1 MHFVTQVSLR
11 AAFAASSALFAL
23 ALCGA
28 AQSAKPAAEAQK
40 YIGPGS
46 CAATSCHGSVKPV
59 ADSRILQTEYTTW
72 ILKDKH
78 SRAFQALTGEVGER
92 MARILKLGTKAE
104 ESPKCLVC
112 HALYAPEQRGRAF
125 EISEGVTCENCHGP
139 ASAWLGP
146 HTTRDWP
153 HEKSVAQGMHDTRN
167 VIHRTEKCLECHLGT
182 NPQAAAK
189 EPTKFVDHEMIA
201 AGHPDL
207 YFELDSF
214 SAVMP
219 RHWKQPR
226 EAAPGKPAEDPN
238 WVGVRDWSVG
248 QAVQLRAAMERL
260 TWRAKKD
267 IWPEYSELS
276 CIACHHSLV
285 PAKDS
290 WRQGHG
296 YAGRRPGDPAWN
308 ASRYLVFRV
317 MARQVDSASAQ
328 ELEKQLSA
336 VAGEMSKLSPDR
348 NAVST
353 AANSAAPI
361 AQRFAERLATMS
373 YEPATALRAMQG
385 ITQDA
390 ETIALGDERTAEQ
403 AAMALDSLYIAYS
416 KQGSP
421 GNANEVRAA
430 INALFQQLE
439 NPSVYNADQF
449 ASALKRIRDLL
460 H

>member
-1 MHFVTQVSLR
+1 MHFVTQLSLR

-28 AQSAKPAAEAQK
+28 AQSTKPAAEAQK

-226 EAAPGKPAEDPN
+226 EAAPGNPAEDPN

-308 ASRYLVFRV
+308 ASHYLVFRV

-373 YEPATALRAMQG
+373 YEPASALRAMQG

>member
-1 MHFVTQVSLR
+1 MHSITQLTLR
-11 AAFAASSALFAL
+11 AVLAASSALFAV
-23 ALCGA
+23 ALSTT
-28 AQSAKPAAEAQK
+28 AQSTKPVNEPQK

-78 SRAFQALTGEVGER
+78 SRAFQALTGAVGER
-92 MARILKLGTKAE
+92 MARILKLGGKAE
-104 ESPKCLVC
+104 ESPKCLAC
-112 HALYAPEQRGRAF
+112 HALYTAPEQRGRAF
-125 EISEGVTCENCHGP
+125 EISEGVSCENCHGP
-139 ASAWLGP
+139 AAAWLGP
-146 HTTRDWP
+146 HATRDWP
-153 HEKSVAQGMHDTRN
+153 HERSVAQGMQDTRN

-182 NPQAAAK
+182 EK
-189 EPTKFVDHEMIA
+189 KFVDHEMIA

-219 RHWKQPR
+219 RHWKEPR
-226 EAAPGKPAEDPN
+226 ESAPGKPAEDPN
-238 WVGVRDWSVG
+238 WIGVRDWSAG

-260 TWRAKKD
+260 TWRAKREQKD
-267 IWPEYSELS
+267 VWPEYSELS
-276 CIACHHSLV
+276 CTACHHSLV

-290 WRQGHG
+290 WRQEHG

-317 MARQVDSASAQ
+317 LARQVDSAAAQ
-328 ELEKQLSA
+328 ELDNYLSA
-336 VAGEMSKLSPDR
+336 VSIEMSKLNPDR
-348 NAVST
+348 NSVGAT
-353 AANSAAPI
+353 AASATPI
-361 AQRFAERLATMS
+361 AQRFAERLATMT
-373 YEPATALRAMQG
+373 YEPAIALRAMQG

-390 ETIALGDERTAEQ
+390 ETISLGDERTAEQ

-416 KQGSP
+416 KQRNSS
-421 GNANEVRAA
+421 NANELRAA
-430 INALFQQLE
+430 INGLFQQLE
-439 NPSVYNADQF
+439 NPSTYNADQF
-449 ASALKRIRDLL
+449 ASALTRIRDLL